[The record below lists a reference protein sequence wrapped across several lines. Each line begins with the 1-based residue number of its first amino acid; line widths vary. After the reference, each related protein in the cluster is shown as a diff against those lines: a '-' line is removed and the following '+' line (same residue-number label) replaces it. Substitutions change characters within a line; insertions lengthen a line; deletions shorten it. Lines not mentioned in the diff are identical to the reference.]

1 MPVLA
6 PTRHSGH
13 YALRDKRGVGGR
25 SAVKVALIAAAGA
38 AGALSR
44 YGLSVAIGVR
54 SFPWATLGI
63 NLTGSL
69 LLGFVLPFGFDRG
82 WSDTRLLP
90 IAVGFLGAYTTF
102 STFSYETFTLL
113 RADRAP
119 TALMYVLASLV
130 GGVLA
135 ASAGYAVANRV
146 D

>member
-1 MPVLA
+1 M
-6 PTRHSGH
+6 
-13 YALRDKRGVGGR
+13 
-25 SAVKVALIAAAGA
+25 KVALIAVAGA

-44 YGLSVAIGVR
+44 YGLGIAIGVR
-54 SFPWATLGI
+54 SFPWATLSI
-63 NLTGSL
+63 NLTGSFA
-69 LLGFVLPFGFDRG
+69 LGFVVAFGVDRG
-82 WSDTRLLP
+82 WSDTRLLT

-135 ASAGYAVANRV
+135 ASAGYAIANRV
-146 D
+146 A